1 MSADTLLSALN
12 ALYHNTDPAVRAE
25 ADRWLEQFTAST
37 EAWAISDAVLHDDKQ
52 SLEAHF
58 FSAQT
63 LRTKVHATC
72 LPPSPVTTLPCRI

>member
-1 MSADTLLSALN
+1 MSDTLLSALH

-63 LRTKVHATC
+63 LRTKVYAHAHTHSC
-72 LPPSPVTTLPCRI
+72 SRYLHP